1 MGYCTLVGRTK
12 KPWVLIIIV
21 KTSLQKKPYFPEDS
35 CALMQTAKVEAC
47 SDSHSL
53 PAHAA
58 TSLST
63 DNNVAQVRSENLT
76 LETTRS
82 NSSTDPL
89 PLQVESMECDNNEI
103 LKTHFTC
110 RCSVSLLF

>member
-1 MGYCTLVGRTK
+1 
-12 KPWVLIIIV
+12 
-21 KTSLQKKPYFPEDS
+21 
-35 CALMQTAKVEAC
+35 TAKVEAC